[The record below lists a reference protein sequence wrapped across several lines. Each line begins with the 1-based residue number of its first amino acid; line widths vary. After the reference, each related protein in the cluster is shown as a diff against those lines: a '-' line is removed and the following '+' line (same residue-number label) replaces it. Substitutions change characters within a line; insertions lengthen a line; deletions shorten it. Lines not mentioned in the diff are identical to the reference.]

1 MLGTAQFG
9 MAYGVTNQHGKP
21 SKADVFKLLECAWE
35 KGIRRFDTAP
45 GYSSEELLGEFSRA
59 NGLEQEIIVLTKVS
73 GLNNSQDFRAEIH
86 RSLDLSLDRL
96 RCRIHTIFLHD
107 AEDSR
112 FVLEDQEF
120 FQEFLKNYQIDDLG
134 ISVYEPS
141 EVKSIATC
149 GLDLAYQFPYNVL
162 DRRFEQV
169 EMTPGKRYARSI
181 FLQGLLV
188 SSVLSKR
195 NLPTYLELFQKKYHE
210 KIEHLG
216 FDSVELAVATATSS
230 RHIDYVLIGV
240 ENSTQLNE
248 ILGCSLGSTLP
259 ASALSSL
266 LDDYAVLVTDPR
278 RWS

>member
-1 MLGTAQFG
+1 VLGTAQFG

-21 SKADVFKLLECAWE
+21 SKADVFKVLECAW
-35 KGIRRFDTAP
+35 KNGIKRFDTAP
-45 GYSSEELLGEFSRA
+45 GYGSEELLGEFSRA
-59 NGLEQEIIVLTKVS
+59 NGLEREIIVLTKVS

-120 FQEFLKNYQIDDLG
+120 FQELLKNYQIDDLG

-141 EVKSIATC
+141 DVKSIATS
-149 GLDLAYQFPYNVL
+149 GLELAYQFPYNVL
-162 DRRFEQV
+162 DRRFEDIQ
-169 EMTPGKRYARSI
+169 MTLGKRYARSI

-195 NLPTYLELFQKKYHE
+195 NLPAYLESFQKKYHK

-216 FDSVELAVATATSS
+216 LDPVELAVATATSS

-240 ENSTQLNE
+240 ENSVQLNE

-266 LDDYAVLVTDPR
+266 LDDHAVLVTDPR

>member
-21 SKADVFKLLECAWE
+21 SKADVFKVLECAWE
-35 KGIRRFDTAP
+35 KGIKRFDTAP
-45 GYSSEELLGEFSRA
+45 AYGSEELLGEFSRV
-59 NGLEQEIIVLTKVS
+59 NGLEREIIILTKVS
-73 GLNNSQDFRAEIH
+73 GLNNSQDFRVELH

-107 AEDSR
+107 TEDSR

-149 GLDLAYQFPYNVL
+149 GLELAYQFPYNVL
-162 DRRFEQV
+162 DRRFEDIQ
-169 EMTPGKRYARSI
+169 MTLGKRYARSI
-181 FLQGLLV
+181 FLQGLLA

-195 NLPTYLELFQKKYHE
+195 DLPTYLESFQKKYHE

-216 FDSVELAVATATSS
+216 LDPVELAVATATSS

-240 ENSTQLNE
+240 ENSVQLNE

-259 ASALSSL
+259 ASVRSAL
-266 LDDYAVLVTDPR
+266 LDGYEVLVTDPR